1 MDWKTA
7 LTQLRAAL
15 PPGEAG
21 GGVQRGSLRWLEAE
35 LGRRGGNPAALRNIV
50 YRDVGTV
57 ADKEK
62 LAAILRDLAAE
73 AGVAG
78 LDLDQRQTA
87 PAPLPPELELLGRA
101 KKRVYKQF
109 LAGVRSGRTPRLVVA
124 GRAGAGKTVL
134 LGHLAAALRQMGTQ
148 VRQLGLSGDLLAQ
161 FPGPPT
167 RERSFASLA
176 ARQVEALRRA
186 LGDLPPHSAL
196 LVRVTEDLHFAGD
209 PPRLPDG
216 TPVAAA
222 AWAGEVLLRELPPRV
237 SVLLALEDPAGW
249 PAGAGEVT
257 ELRPPTL
264 TEARAYL
271 MAKLGVSRAVADEL
285 ARETGR
291 HLDRLALLAGDS
303 GDAARLLSDP
313 DVRRLALALAVLMLG
328 ALPARPGVPGPATP
342 DPPVLPGDALT
353 AALGGAVSALPLHAR
368 SLLTP
373 VQADQG
379 GGAACWRPSPSLWLA
394 ASRLPAGEVEGA
406 ARRFVQRLSSHPAPE
421 TQPHLL
427 AALVTLGDW
436 GALARHLQGAP
447 DAARFLPPLWPRV
460 RDSAPPPEREWLA
473 RAVVTH
479 HTGRGEYH
487 EPAARDA
494 LFALLA
500 SPHDAARAWARVKL
514 AESSVDA
521 GQFEAATEQLA
532 RAELPEL
539 LRREPN
545 DPWAL
550 AAQSDGLL
558 VEAALARW
566 QGDMG
571 SATRAVSDPR
581 TAQSGPRARLW
592 RGLIAKD
599 AGDWAAALEHLG
611 AVPTSS
617 PLLSARARYQEGD
630 LRLRLGQPQAALT
643 ALTDAAERL
652 DRAGASPEEQARVL
666 ARAGTALRRLGR
678 ADEALTHFGRALALV
693 PAETR
698 RRGDQVPRARL
709 LSEGLPVLLAL
720 GRPEAALRQ
729 AAQALALLTQGEGRR
744 AEVAYRVRR
753 THYRAALAYLTRG
766 RGLPYL
772 QPFGGPECDTPDL
785 AHARTLLGEL
795 LRRPPGAS
803 DREQLLHFDMRLT
816 WSLAEPDP
824 RLALEQLAAALDM
837 ADHPY
842 AETQVRALRAEA
854 LLRAGDRDAA
864 LADLNRAHAL
874 LRRVRLGLGGPHA
887 AQEADPGLSAQLLA
901 LEARVMLAEPT
912 GSAADT
918 LRWLRGALE
927 EDALRP
933 FRAGVWREAGRA
945 LEGQPGAEAAVR
957 ELFPGA
963 QSLPLRLTDALMVLA
978 QQEDAPAP

>member
-1 MDWKTA
+1 M
-7 LTQLRAAL
+7 
-15 PPGEAG
+15 
-21 GGVQRGSLRWLEAE
+21 QRGSLRWLEAE

-73 AGVAG
+73 AGVTG
-78 LDLDQRQTA
+78 LDLAPDPPP
-87 PAPLPPELELLGRA
+87 PAPLPAELELLGRA

-109 LAGVRSGRTPRLVVA
+109 LAGVRAGRAPRLVVA

-134 LGHLAAALRQMGTQ
+134 LDHLAAALGQAGVR
-148 VRQLGLSGDLLAQ
+148 VRQLNLSGDLLA
-161 FPGPPT
+161 PLPASAA
-167 RERSFASLA
+167 RDRSFAVLA
-176 ARQVEALRRA
+176 ARQGEALKKA
-186 LGDLPPHSAL
+186 LGAPAPPGAL
-196 LVRVTEDLHFAGD
+196 LVRVTEGLHFAGD

-216 TPVAAA
+216 TPVTAA
-222 AWAGEVLLRELPPRV
+222 AWAGEVLLRQLPPGV
-237 SVLLALEDPAGW
+237 SVLIALEDPAGW
-249 PAGAGEVT
+249 PAGAGEIT

-291 HLDRLALLAGDS
+291 HLDRLALLGGGG

-328 ALPARPGVPGPATP
+328 EGAAWPRPQALGARGTATP
-342 DPPVLPGDALT
+342 DPPVLPGGALA
-353 AALGGAVSALPLHAR
+353 AALGEPVAALRLHAR
-368 SLLTP
+368 SLLTA
-373 VQADQG
+373 VEADEG
-379 GGAACWRPSPSLWLA
+379 RAERCWRPSPSLWLA

-406 ARRFVQRLSSHPAPE
+406 ARRFVGRCGPHPAPDV
-421 TQPHLL
+421 QPHLL

-436 GALARHLQGAP
+436 GALVRRIQDAP

-460 RDSAPPPEREWLA
+460 RDGAGSPEREWLA

-479 HTGRGEYH
+479 HTGRGDYH

-494 LFALLA
+494 LFTLLG
-500 SPHDAARAWARVKL
+500 SPHDAVRAWARVKL

-521 GQFEAATEQLA
+521 GSFEAATEQLA

-539 LRREPN
+539 LRREPGE
-545 DPWAL
+545 PWAL

-566 QGDMG
+566 QGDMD

-581 TAQSGPRARLW
+581 TVQSGPRARLW

-611 AVPTSS
+611 AVPESS

-630 LRLRLGQPQAALT
+630 MRLRLGQPQAALT
-643 ALTDAAERL
+643 ALTDAARRL
-652 DRAGASPEEQARVL
+652 AGAGAGPEEQARVL
-666 ARAGTALRRLGR
+666 ARAGTAQRRLGQ
-678 ADEALTHFGRALALV
+678 AEEALACFDRALALV
-693 PAETR
+693 PAQTR

-709 LSEGLPVLLAL
+709 LSESVPVLLAL
-720 GRPEAALRQ
+720 GRPEAGLDR
-729 AAQALALLTQGEGRR
+729 AAQALALLQPGEARR

-753 THYRAALAYLTRG
+753 THYRVALAYLTRG

-772 QPFGGPECDTPDL
+772 QPFSGPERDTPDL
-785 AHARTLLGEL
+785 AHARALLDEL
-795 LRRPPGAS
+795 LRRAPGAS

-816 WSLAEPDP
+816 RSLAEPDP
-824 RLALEQLAAALDM
+824 RSALEHLAAALDM
-837 ADHPY
+837 TDHPY
-842 AETQVRALRAEA
+842 AETQARALRAEV
-854 LLRAGDRDAA
+854 LLRAGDRGAA
-864 LADLNRAHAL
+864 LRDLGRAHAL
-874 LRRVRLGLGGPHA
+874 LRRVRLGLGRPHGA
-887 AQEADPGLSAQLLA
+887 EEADPGLSAQLLA
-901 LEARVMLAEPT
+901 LEARVMLAEAPDD
-912 GSAADT
+912 AEAT
-918 LRWLRGALE
+918 LRWLRSALE
-927 EDALRP
+927 EDVLRP
-933 FRAGVWREAGRA
+933 FRAGVWREAGHA
-945 LEGQPGAEAAVR
+945 LESQPWAEAVLR
-957 ELFPGA
+957 RLFPNA
-963 QSLPLRLTDALMVLA
+963 QELRLPLRITDALVVFARQL
-978 QQEDAPAP
+978 EEPAP